1 MSDLINV
8 SYDTQIPN
16 NVGLS
21 GDRRV
26 LKALERWHPGYLDW
40 WNGMGPDGFQES
52 LVYLRTA
59 VSVDPKGWA
68 KFDYVKM
75 PEYRWGVLLAPQVEG
90 RTIPCGEHAGE
101 PAWQEVPGEYRA
113 MLRRLIVIQGDTE
126 PASVEQQRFLGKTAP
141 SLYDMRN
148 LFQVNVEEG
157 RHLWAMV
164 YLLHKYFGA
173 DGREEADDLLRRQS
187 GSAEAPRMLGAFN
200 EETPDWLS
208 FFMFT
213 YFTDRDG
220 KMQLESLAQ
229 SGFDPLSRTC
239 RFMLTEEA
247 HHMFVGETGVGRTV
261 QRTVEAMNEAGISD
275 ARDIA
280 KVRALGV
287 IDLPTIQKKLNLHY
301 SLSLDLFG
309 QEVSTNAANAFN
321 AGIKGRYQEVKI
333 DDDHRL
339 QDSTY
344 PVLQLTNGKMETVDV
359 PALSAVNARLRDD
372 YTKDASGGVN
382 RWNKII
388 EKAGI
393 DFKLVLPHEGFNRK
407 IGLFSDV
414 SVDQDGN
421 ILSADEWEK
430 RKAEWLPTTDDGDF
444 IQSLMVPVVES
455 GKYAGWI
462 APPRVGI
469 NNKPGDFE
477 YVQLHMA

>member
-1 MSDLINV
+1 MSDLLNV
-8 SYDTQIPN
+8 SYDTKIPN

-21 GDRRV
+21 SDRKV
-26 LKALERWHPGYLDW
+26 LKALEKWHPGYIDW
-40 WNGMGPDGFQES
+40 WNKLIPQNFQES
-52 LVYLRTA
+52 MVYLRTA

-75 PEYRWGVLLAPQVEG
+75 PDYRWGILLAPEVEN
-90 RTIPCGEHAGE
+90 RIIPMGEHKNK
-101 PAWQEVPGEYRA
+101 PAWQEVPGEYRN
-113 MLRRLIVIQGDTE
+113 MLKRLIVIQGDTE
-126 PASVEQQRFLGKTAP
+126 PGSVEQQRFLGLTAP

-164 YLLHKYFGA
+164 YLLQKYFGK
-173 DGREEADDLLRRQS
+173 DGREEADDMLVRSS
-187 GSAEAPRMLGAFN
+187 GSDDSPRMLGAFN

-247 HHMFVGETGVGRTV
+247 HHMFVGETGVGRTI
-261 QRTVEAMNEAGISD
+261 QATLAAMNKAGITD
-275 ARDIA
+275 PTEIGKIRD
-280 KVRALGV
+280 LDV

-321 AGIKGRYQEVKI
+321 QGIKGRYMEQRI
-333 DDDHRL
+333 DDDHQL
-339 QDSTY
+339 QNDTY
-344 PVLQLTNGKMETVDV
+344 VVRSVVDGKIVAQEV
-359 PALSAVNARLRDD
+359 PALTAINMRLRDD
-372 YTKDASGGVN
+372 YIRDASGGIG

-388 EKAGI
+388 AKAGI
-393 DFKLVLPHEGFNRK
+393 EFKLALPDEAFHRQ
-407 IGLFSDV
+407 IGVFSV
-414 SVDQDGN
+414 IKTDQDGN
-421 ILSADEWEK
+421 IISNDEWEK
-430 RKAEWLPTTDDGDF
+430 RKGEWLPTKEDGAY
-444 IQSLMVPVVES
+444 IESLMVPCYEA
-455 GKYAGWI
+455 GKYASWI
-462 APPRVGI
+462 AP
-469 NNKPGDFE
+469 
-477 YVQLHMA
+477 